1 MTDIYVPN
9 VDVPL
14 LRQQYEELCE
24 FMTQTPNHTLSQQGL
39 LNLLEEML
47 YIADDEYGFA
57 QKGSINYA

>member
-24 FMTQTPNHTLSQQGL
+24 FMTQTPNHTLSEGL

-57 QKGSINYA
+57 QKGSINHD

>member
-24 FMTQTPNHTLSQQGL
+24 FMTQTPNHTLSEGL

-47 YIADDEYGFA
+47 YIAEDELEEYE
-57 QKGSINYA
+57 S

>member
-14 LRQQYEELCE
+14 LRQQYLWLRKLM
-24 FMTQTPNHTLSQQGL
+24 FKTPDHPLSEGL

-47 YIADDEYGFA
+47 YIAKDELKEYE
-57 QKGSINYA
+57 S